1 MALQRLTPAVTRP
14 LVVLS
19 GSGRWCHSSVASLGA
34 DLPVTA
40 TDPFMDPKRIIEKR
54 WQEFFSDPSQ
64 WFDHRLEKVNAR
76 YPDFKHKKT
85 QEALWLNGRLNPP
98 WVESELATIVPG
110 TLQLNAF
117 HWNRKLERYA
127 KARQYEKMMELFQQM
142 KQEGTTPDSLT
153 FVRVLNACA
162 SLRALKDGRSIHKQI
177 MQSGLESDIYVGSSL
192 IDMYTKC
199 GSLEEAWGVFNRMPT
214 RNVVTW
220 NAMILG
226 HVKCG
231 QGQKALELSRQMQ
244 SANVQPTPVTFVGVL
259 NACASVGALKEGRVV
274 HEQIVQSRCES
285 NPFVGSSLVD
295 MYAKC
300 GSIDDAWR
308 VFQQL
313 STHDVVTW
321 NSMIMGYVKCG
332 QGQKTLELYQQ
343 MELEGVQPD
352 AVTFMGLLN
361 ACASLQALE
370 EGRRIHVQ
378 IVQTGFE
385 SHVYVASS
393 LVNMYAK
400 CGSLENA
407 WTVFNRMPARDVV
420 AWSAMILGHVKCGQ
434 GQKALELFQQMQHAG
449 LQPDSV
455 TFVGI
460 LNACASEMALEVGRN
475 IHEQIV
481 QSGYESDVFV
491 GSSLVDMYTK
501 CGNIEDAW
509 KVFNRMPTRT
519 VVSWNAMILGHVK
532 CGQGQ
537 KALDLFQR
545 MKQEEVQPDP
555 VTFVGVLNAC
565 AIIGAIEEGRCI
577 HAHTIQSGC
586 DSDAYVATSLIDMYA
601 KCGSLEDAQ
610 KVFNKMP
617 THNIASWNAML
628 GGYAMHGH
636 AEKALGQ
643 FERMCEAG
651 VEINSVTFL
660 CLLAACSHAG
670 KVDEGMHYLESMGSV
685 YDISVAVE
693 NYAHVIDLLGHAG
706 CLHDTEDLINTM
718 SCEPNV
724 GVWKALFAACRLHGN
739 VEMAER
745 IGKLVIALDP
755 GSVIGYVLLSNIY
768 ATAGKWDLR
777 ANIQRQMSE
786 RGVRK

>member
-1 MALQRLTPAVTRP
+1 
-14 LVVLS
+14 
-19 GSGRWCHSSVASLGA
+19 
-34 DLPVTA
+34 
-40 TDPFMDPKRIIEKR
+40 
-54 WQEFFSDPSQ
+54 
-64 WFDHRLEKVNAR
+64 
-76 YPDFKHKKT
+76 
-85 QEALWLNGRLNPP
+85 
-98 WVESELATIVPG
+98 
-110 TLQLNAF
+110 
-117 HWNRKLERYA
+117 
-127 KARQYEKMMELFQQM
+127 
-142 KQEGTTPDSLT
+142 
-153 FVRVLNACA
+153 
-162 SLRALKDGRSIHKQI
+162 
-177 MQSGLESDIYVGSSL
+177 
-192 IDMYTKC
+192 
-199 GSLEEAWGVFNRMPT
+199 
-214 RNVVTW
+214 
-220 NAMILG
+220 
-226 HVKCG
+226 
-231 QGQKALELSRQMQ
+231 
-244 SANVQPTPVTFVGVL
+244 
-259 NACASVGALKEGRVV
+259 
-274 HEQIVQSRCES
+274 
-285 NPFVGSSLVD
+285 
-295 MYAKC
+295 
-300 GSIDDAWR
+300 
-308 VFQQL
+308 
-313 STHDVVTW
+313 
-321 NSMIMGYVKCG
+321 MIMGYVKCG
-332 QGQKTLELYQQ
+332 QGQKTLELYRQ

-420 AWSAMILGHVKCGQ
+420 AWSAMIIGHVKCGQ

-455 TFVGI
+455 TFVGM

-481 QSGYESDVFV
+481 QSGYESDVCV
-491 GSSLVDMYTK
+491 GSSLVDMYAK

-509 KVFNRMPTRT
+509 KVFNRMSTHT

-617 THNIASWNAML
+617 AHNIASWNAML

-643 FERMCEAG
+643 FEQMCEAG

-670 KVDEGMHYLESMGSV
+670 TVDEGIHYLESMGSV

-693 NYAHVIDLLGHAG
+693 NYAHVVDLLGHAG

-724 GVWKALFAACRLHGN
+724 VVWKALFAACRLHGN
-739 VEMAER
+739 VEMGER

-777 ANIQRQMSE
+777 ANIQQQMSE

>member
-1 MALQRLTPAVTRP
+1 
-14 LVVLS
+14 
-19 GSGRWCHSSVASLGA
+19 
-34 DLPVTA
+34 
-40 TDPFMDPKRIIEKR
+40 
-54 WQEFFSDPSQ
+54 
-64 WFDHRLEKVNAR
+64 
-76 YPDFKHKKT
+76 
-85 QEALWLNGRLNPP
+85 
-98 WVESELATIVPG
+98 VESELATIVPG

-127 KARQYEKMMELFQQM
+127 KAQQYEKMMELFQQM

-509 KVFNRMPTRT
+509 KVFNQMPTRT

>member
-1 MALQRLTPAVTRP
+1 
-14 LVVLS
+14 
-19 GSGRWCHSSVASLGA
+19 
-34 DLPVTA
+34 
-40 TDPFMDPKRIIEKR
+40 
-54 WQEFFSDPSQ
+54 
-64 WFDHRLEKVNAR
+64 
-76 YPDFKHKKT
+76 
-85 QEALWLNGRLNPP
+85 
-98 WVESELATIVPG
+98 VESELATIVPG
-110 TLQLNAF
+110 TLQSNAF

-332 QGQKTLELYQQ
+332 QGQKTLELYRQ
-343 MELEGVQPD
+343 MALEGVQPD

-378 IVQTGFE
+378 IVQTRFE

-420 AWSAMILGHVKCGQ
+420 AWSAMILGHVKSGQ

-455 TFVGI
+455 TFVGM

-481 QSGYESDVFV
+481 QSGYESDVSV

-501 CGNIEDAW
+501 CGNVEDAW

-532 CGQGQ
+532 CRQGQ

-565 AIIGAIEEGRCI
+565 AIIGAIEEGRYI

-601 KCGSLEDAQ
+601 KCGSLEDAW

-643 FERMCEAG
+643 FEQMCEAG

-693 NYAHVIDLLGHAG
+693 NYAHVVDLLGHAG
-706 CLHDTEDLINTM
+706 CLHNTEGLINTM

-724 GVWKALFAACRLHGN
+724 VVWKALFAACRLHGN

>member
-1 MALQRLTPAVTRP
+1 M
-14 LVVLS
+14 
-19 GSGRWCHSSVASLGA
+19 G
-34 DLPVTA
+34 
-40 TDPFMDPKRIIEKR
+40 PKRTIEKR

-85 QEALWLNGRLNPP
+85 QEALWINGRLNPP
-98 WVESELATIVPG
+98 WVESELAAIVPG
-110 TLQLNAF
+110 TVQSNAF

-142 KQEGTTPDSLT
+142 KQEGTTPDGLT

-220 NAMILG
+220 NSMILG

-244 SANVQPTPVTFVGVL
+244 SENVQPTPVTFVGML

-285 NPFVGSSLVD
+285 NPFVGTSLVD

-332 QGQKTLELYQQ
+332 QGQKTLELYRQ

-407 WTVFNRMPARDVV
+407 WTVFNRMPERDVV
-420 AWSAMILGHVKCGQ
+420 AWSAMILGHVKCGY
-434 GQKALELFQQMQHAG
+434 GQKALELFQQMQRAG

-455 TFVGI
+455 TFVGM

-586 DSDAYVATSLIDMYA
+586 DSDGYVATSLIDMYA

-617 THNIASWNAML
+617 AHNIASWNAML

-643 FERMCEAG
+643 FEQMCEAG
-651 VEINSVTFL
+651 VEISSVTFL

-670 KVDEGMHYLESMGSV
+670 TVDEGIHYLESMGSV

-693 NYAHVIDLLGHAG
+693 NYARVVDLLGHAG

-724 GVWKALFAACRLHGN
+724 VVWKALFAACRLHGN
-739 VEMAER
+739 VEMGER

-755 GSVIGYVLLSNIY
+755 GNVIGYVLLSNIY
-768 ATAGKWDLR
+768 AAAGKWDLR
-777 ANIQRQMSE
+777 ENIQRQMSE

>member
-127 KARQYEKMMELFQQM
+127 KAQQYEKMMELFQQM

-509 KVFNRMPTRT
+509 KVFNQMPTRT